1 MFIKVKS
8 SSQTSQ
14 FNGPLLISI
23 GVIIGIISG
32 IVGVGGAFIIIPI
45 LLVVFKLPM
54 NTVVANSIVI
64 AFMSSIGAFVI
75 KFMQGYIPMADAL
88 FLIIGSI
95 LFAPL
100 GLKVGNKVP
109 SFVQKWI
116 VSILII
122 IAIMQLII

>member
-1 MFIKVKS
+1 
-8 SSQTSQ
+8 
-14 FNGPLLISI
+14 
-23 GVIIGIISG
+23 
-32 IVGVGGAFIIIPI
+32 
-45 LLVVFKLPM
+45 
-54 NTVVANSIVI
+54 
-64 AFMSSIGAFVI
+64 MSSIGAFII

-109 SFVQKWI
+109 ISVQKWI

>member
-1 MFIKVKS
+1 
-8 SSQTSQ
+8 
-14 FNGPLLISI
+14 
-23 GVIIGIISG
+23 
-32 IVGVGGAFIIIPI
+32 
-45 LLVVFKLPM
+45 M

-64 AFMSSIGAFVI
+64 AFMSSIGAFII

-109 SFVQKWI
+109 SSVQKWI

>member
-64 AFMSSIGAFVI
+64 AFMSSIGAFII

-109 SFVQKWI
+109 SSVQKWI

>member
-32 IVGVGGAFIIIPI
+32 IVGAGGAFIIIPI

-64 AFMSSIGAFVI
+64 AFMSSIGAFII

-109 SFVQKWI
+109 SSVQKWI